1 MNMAEQEICGIQIDI
16 HSKGEEDKYLLVS
29 LTGKIDTFNGEAV
42 MARLKSLVT
51 TGYDHIMLDCGK
63 LTSIDDM
70 GAGVFICLD
79 SLLKVEESNLALLKI
94 QGQPKELLEELGYLE
109 LFSQTDDIHI
119 PPVKPAASEFPK
131 VFECPNCGRKVKAPA
146 PGRYRCPKCKEP
158 IRV

>member
-1 MNMAEQEICGIQIDI
+1 MAEEISGIQIEI
-16 HSKGEEDKYLLVS
+16 HSKGEEDEYLLVS
-29 LTGKIDTFNGEAV
+29 LTGEINTFNGEAV
-42 MARLKSLVT
+42 LDRLKSLVT
-51 TGYDHIMLDCGK
+51 TGYDHIMLDCEK

-79 SLLKVEESNLALLKI
+79 SLLKVEGSNLALLKI
-94 QGQPKELLEELGYLE
+94 QGQPKELLGDLGYLE
-109 LFSQTDDIHI
+109 LFSQTLDLNI
-119 PPVKPAASEFPK
+119 PPAKPAASEFPK

>member
-1 MNMAEQEICGIQIDI
+1 MTEKEISGIQIEI

-29 LTGKIDTFNGEAV
+29 LTGEINTYNGEAV
-42 MARLKSLVT
+42 LCRLKELVT

-63 LTSIDDM
+63 LASIDDL

-79 SLLKVEESNLALLKI
+79 SLLKMEGSNLALLKV
-94 QGQPKELLEELGYLE
+94 QGQPKELLAELGYLE
-109 LFSQTDDIHI
+109 LFSQTEDINI
-119 PPVKPAASEFPK
+119 PPAKPEASEFPK
-131 VFECPNCGRKVKAPA
+131 IFECPGCGRKVKAPS

>member
-1 MNMAEQEICGIQIDI
+1 MNMAEQEISGIQIDI
-16 HSKGEEDKYLLVS
+16 HSKGEEDEYLLVS
-29 LTGKIDTFNGEAV
+29 LNGGINTFNGEAV
-42 MARLKSLVT
+42 LARLKSLVT
-51 TGYDHIMLDCGK
+51 TGYDHIMLDCEK
-63 LTSIDDM
+63 LSSIDDM

-79 SLLKVEESNLALLKI
+79 SLLKVEKSNLALLKI

-109 LFSQTDDIHI
+109 LFSQTQDIHI
-119 PPVKPAASEFPK
+119 PPAKPAASEFPK

>member
-1 MNMAEQEICGIQIDI
+1 MAEKEISGIQIEV
-16 HSKGEEDKYLLVS
+16 HSKGENDEYLLVS
-29 LTGKIDTFNGEAV
+29 LDGEINTFNGEAV
-42 MARLKSLVT
+42 LQRLKELVN
-51 TGYDHIMLDCGK
+51 TGYDHIMLDCEK
-63 LTSIDDM
+63 LTSIDNL

-94 QGQPKELLEELGYLE
+94 QGQPKELLEDLGYLE

-119 PPVKPAASEFPK
+119 PPVKPVASEFPK
-131 VFECPNCGRKVKAPA
+131 IFECPNCGRKVKAPA

>member
-1 MNMAEQEICGIQIDI
+1 MNMAEQEISGIQIEV

-29 LTGKIDTFNGEAV
+29 LTGKINTFNGEAV
-42 MARLKSLVT
+42 MARLKSLVS
-51 TGYDHIMLDCGK
+51 TGYDHIMLDCEN
-63 LTSIDDM
+63 LTSIDGM

-109 LFSQTDDIHI
+109 RVSQRDGIHI
-119 PPVKPAASEFPK
+119 PPATPAASEFPEGC
-131 VFECPNCGRKVKAPA
+131 ECPSCGRKVKAPA

>member
-1 MNMAEQEICGIQIDI
+1 MSEEISEIQIEI

-29 LTGKIDTFNGEAV
+29 LSGEINTFNGEAV
-42 MARLKSLVT
+42 LDRLKSLVT
-51 TGYDHIMLDCGK
+51 TGYDHIMLDCEK
-63 LTSIDDM
+63 LTSIDNM

-79 SLLKVEESNLALLKI
+79 SLLKVEGSNLALLKI

-109 LFSQTDDIHI
+109 LFSQTPDINI
-119 PPVKPAASEFPK
+119 PPAKPAASEFPK
-131 VFECPNCGRKVKAPA
+131 IFECPNCGRKVKAPA

>member
-1 MNMAEQEICGIQIDI
+1 MAEEEISGIQIEI

-29 LTGKIDTFNGEAV
+29 LTGEINTFNGEAV
-42 MARLKSLVT
+42 LDRLKSLVT
-51 TGYDHIMLDCGK
+51 TGYDHIMLDCEK
-63 LTSIDDM
+63 LTSIDNM

-79 SLLKVEESNLALLKI
+79 SLLKVEGSNLALLKI

-109 LFSQTDDIHI
+109 LFSQTPDINI
-119 PPVKPAASEFPK
+119 PPAKPAASEFPK